1 MLLCMQKATSSSDLN
16 KGDLNLLTSKKET
29 KQNRN
34 KNKPLVKVYKS
45 NEKISLSEEGI
56 VFEISAD
63 SSHEGTIYILL
74 LFMLYLLYID
84 NMYSF
89 LNYMGIINKT
99 T

>member
-1 MLLCMQKATSSSDLN
+1 MQKATSSSDLN

-29 KQNRN
+29 KKNRN

-63 SSHEGTIYILL
+63 SSHEGTIYI
-74 LFMLYLLYID
+74 YYYYSCYIC
-84 NMYSF
+84 YILITCIVS
-89 LNYMGIINKT
+89 
-99 T
+99 